1 MKILYEKNV
10 FDKEILQASR
20 NVKPPI
26 AKAKHKALNILILY
40 QSKGFHLCM

>member
-1 MKILYEKNV
+1 MFSQETPLCANKGLLMKILYEKNV

-26 AKAKHKALNILILY
+26 A
-40 QSKGFHLCM
+40 